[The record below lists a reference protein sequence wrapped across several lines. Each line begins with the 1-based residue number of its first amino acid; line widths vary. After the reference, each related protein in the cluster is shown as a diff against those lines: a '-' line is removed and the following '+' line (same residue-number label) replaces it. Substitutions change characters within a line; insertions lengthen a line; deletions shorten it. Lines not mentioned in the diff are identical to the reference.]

1 MAKQY
6 KGSLTLEWFNKQKA
20 IVNLDENSIK
30 SENDIP
36 APRINWINKEE
47 ALFYELNE
55 EEGKGNTPYWVNRD
69 DIRVKEARPLIFQKA
84 YKAIAKDIPGI
95 RN

>member
-20 IVNLDENSIK
+20 IVNLDDNGIK
-30 SENDIP
+30 SAADVP

-47 ALFYELNE
+47 ALFYELNT
-55 EEGKGNTPYWVNRD
+55 EEGKGNKTFD
-69 DIRVKEARPLIFQKA
+69 LSKSI
-84 YKAIAKDIPGI
+84 
-95 RN
+95 

>member
-1 MAKQY
+1 MAKKY
-6 KGSLTLEWFNKQKA
+6 KGSLTLDWFNKQKT
-20 IVNLDENSIK
+20 IVNLDDNSIK
-30 SENDIP
+30 GKDDIP

-84 YKAIAKDIPGI
+84 
-95 RN
+95 